1 MANLDPGTTLA
12 RNGTEAAPPLP
23 EIAPFLALEVMV
35 KARTLEAAGRHVTHL
50 EIGQTA
56 FSPPEPVREAMAR
69 CLRDGEPGYTEA
81 LGMPALRERIAA
93 HYETTYG
100 SAISPRQVVLTTGS
114 SGAFVLAFLAGFRP
128 GGRVGLPMPWYPAYP
143 NILRAL
149 RFEPVGVRTG
159 QAQGFCVRPEDLDGT
174 GDLDGLIVASPANPT
189 GAMVSQATLAGLA
202 DRIAPAGG
210 VLVSDEI
217 YHGITFDHPAE
228 TAAGIRDNI
237 IVINSF
243 SKYFAMPGLRL
254 GWMVVPDNLVPAV
267 ERLAQSLFICPPAL
281 SQIGALAVFD
291 CLPTLNGYV
300 AAYRQ
305 SRAALLSRAEA
316 VGFATVM
323 APSGAFYAY
332 ARLPEGFQP
341 ARAVCEHLL
350 EERGVALTPGE
361 DFDPQEGHRWVRLS
375 FACPQE
381 RIHEAFDRMDGF
393 FA

>member
-1 MANLDPGTTLA
+1 
-12 RNGTEAAPPLP
+12 
-23 EIAPFLALEVMV
+23 
-35 KARTLEAAGRHVTHL
+35 
-50 EIGQTA
+50 
-56 FSPPEPVREAMAR
+56 
-69 CLRDGEPGYTEA
+69 
-81 LGMPALRERIAA
+81 
-93 HYETTYG
+93 
-100 SAISPRQVVLTTGS
+100 
-114 SGAFVLAFLAGFRP
+114 
-128 GGRVGLPMPWYPAYP
+128 
-143 NILRAL
+143 
-149 RFEPVGVRTG
+149 
-159 QAQGFCVRPEDLDGT
+159 
-174 GDLDGLIVASPANPT
+174 
-189 GAMVSQATLAGLA
+189 
-202 DRIAPAGG
+202 
-210 VLVSDEI
+210 
-217 YHGITFDHPAE
+217 
-228 TAAGIRDNI
+228 
-237 IVINSF
+237 
-243 SKYFAMPGLRL
+243 
-254 GWMVVPDNLVPAV
+254 
-267 ERLAQSLFICPPAL
+267 RLAQSLFICPPAL